1 MTISRSVPVRLAAFA
16 VAALLALAGGA
27 AIGAAVGPID
37 EPGPT
42 HAPTHPPNSTTTSVH
57 GGHAGMSVGIPR

>member
-1 MTISRSVPVRLAAFA
+1 MRITRNVPVRLTAFA

-27 AIGAAVGPID
+27 ALGAAVGPID

-42 HAPTHPPNSTTTSVH
+42 HAPTHAPNPTTTSVH

>member
-1 MTISRSVPVRLAAFA
+1 MRITRNVPVRLAAFA

-42 HAPTHPPNSTTTSVH
+42 HAPTTPQPTTTSVH